1 MVACWS
7 RATGNDPARGGNDS
21 VMTMATMGNY
31 PELLSTALDFA

>member
-7 RATGNDPARGGNDS
+7 RATDNDPARGGNDS